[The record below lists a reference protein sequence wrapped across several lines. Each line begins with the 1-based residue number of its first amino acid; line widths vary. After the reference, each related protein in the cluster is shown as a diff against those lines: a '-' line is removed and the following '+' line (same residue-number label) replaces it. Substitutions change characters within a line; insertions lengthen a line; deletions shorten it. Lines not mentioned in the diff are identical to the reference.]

1 MASSGRSRSGSAA
14 NLAELDRQLAAQAE
28 VRRLELEG
36 GWYAVLR
43 IPALRPDEVTV
54 RMLLECGVW
63 VHPGYF
69 FGLPDS
75 GWLVLSLLAP
85 VDEFQTGM
93 EALINFL
100 GTNQEPNKS
109 EASAQS

>member
-1 MASSGRSRSGSAA
+1 MEFSGRFLNASPPTWPSSTA
-14 NLAELDRQLAAQAE
+14 NSPRTQRWGACTI
-28 VRRLELEG
+28 EG

-43 IPALRPDEVTV
+43 IPALRPDEETV
-54 RMLLECGVW
+54 RDLLDCGVW

-100 GTNQEPNKS
+100 GTNQEPNKFKG
-109 EASAQS
+109 